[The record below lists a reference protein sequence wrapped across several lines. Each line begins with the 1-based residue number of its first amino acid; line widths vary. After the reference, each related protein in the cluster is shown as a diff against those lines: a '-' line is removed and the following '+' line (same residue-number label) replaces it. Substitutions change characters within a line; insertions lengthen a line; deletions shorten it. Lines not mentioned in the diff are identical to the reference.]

1 MAGKATPLTRQNV
14 EPLLVTDADAF
25 TQFRY
30 LRQREVVPAIP
41 ELEEQGQQSLP
52 GIEGALLDLY
62 HSLWSPDPSVREEVP
77 ADRRYW
83 KEVLGQALETG
94 AYEQLHTQTQLKEL
108 PSILGTLAMGQTVLK
123 LVPEEDGEKLQE
135 LQHAQAQADGAQQQ
149 ADQAQGLAETLE
161 GMLGDGQLGEG
172 QPGEGEGQGQP
183 GSGQSQ
189 PSQGKPQGSPSGG
202 SGQLSPEQAQALAN
216 QLAQAQAQ
224 VQTAQAQA
232 DAAKATAEGLASEL
246 MGMPGSQQAEDKL
259 RELARIGLQAIKDAQ
274 AQVQDVS
281 DTVESWGLEEA
292 ELYRQGVPEALALL
306 ERMKSNANMKKFAAL
321 LGRIRQIALRK
332 ARSKVQG
339 EGQRVTTVETGR
351 DIRRAHRS
359 ELVALVHPATRVQA
373 LRRWMRGEL
382 LVSGQRMKA
391 KLGHG
396 PVVVC
401 EDASGSMDGSKQ
413 QWAKGVVLALADF
426 ARVQKRSYGWVMFDS
441 AVKKSK
447 TYPKRAISAQ
457 DKLEIAESRAG
468 GGTNFERPLK
478 RAIEMIQKEGLK
490 KADICFVTD
499 GDCDISDQFLAELL
513 AFKVAHEVNILVVI
527 CDVGHVTDQTVQRF
541 ADRVVRVSAFTAEE
555 AESKIFSQL

>member
-1 MAGKATPLTRQNV
+1 MAGRATPLTRHDV
-14 EPLLVTDADAF
+14 ESLLVTDADAF

-62 HSLWSPDPSVREEVP
+62 HSLWSPEPSVRSEVP

-83 KEVLGQALETG
+83 QTLLGQALETG
-94 AYEQLHTQTQLKEL
+94 AYQELHAQTQLKEL
-108 PSILGTLAMGQTVLK
+108 PSVLGTLAMGQSVLK
-123 LVPEEDGEKLQE
+123 LVPGEDKEKLQE
-135 LQHAQAQADGAQQQ
+135 VQHAQQAVDAAQQQ
-149 ADQAQGLAETLE
+149 ADQAQGQADTLQ
-161 GMLGDGQLGEG
+161 GMLGQ
-172 QPGEGEGQGQP
+172 
-183 GSGQSQ
+183 
-189 PSQGKPQGSPSGG
+189 
-202 SGQLSPEQAQALAN
+202 GQLSPEQAGQLSN

-224 VQTAQAQA
+224 AGAAQAQA
-232 DAAKATAEGLASEL
+232 DAAKAGAQGLVDDLLGE
-246 MGMPGSQQAEDKL
+246 PGSQQAEDKL

-274 AQVQDVS
+274 AQVQDIS

-351 DIRRAHRS
+351 DIRRAHRT
-359 ELVALVHPATRVQA
+359 ELVSLIHPATRVQT
-373 LRRWMRGEL
+373 LQRWMRDEL
-382 LVSGQRMKA
+382 LQSDQQVKA

-401 EDASGSMDGSKQ
+401 EDASGSMDGNKQ

-447 TYPKRAISAQ
+447 TYPKGTISAK

-478 RAIEMIQKEGLK
+478 RAIEMIQTEGLK

-527 CDVGHVTDQTVQRF
+527 CDVGHVTDQTVQKF
-541 ADRVVRVSAFTAEE
+541 ADRVARVSSFTAEE
-555 AESKIFSQL
+555 AENNIFSQL